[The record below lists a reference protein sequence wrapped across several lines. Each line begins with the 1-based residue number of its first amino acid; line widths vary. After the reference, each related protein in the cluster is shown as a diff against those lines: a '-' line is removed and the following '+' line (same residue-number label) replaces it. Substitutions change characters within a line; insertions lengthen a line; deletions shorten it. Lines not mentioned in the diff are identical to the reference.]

1 MAVNVITAWLRLRD
15 RRRFS
20 REAAAAARDIR
31 EINKAA
37 DEGQGIF
44 EKLGGMF
51 STLAEKTSALTPRT
65 RIFGFAIGTV
75 AAAAVAAIPLIV
87 GLGGAVVAV
96 TASFAAAAIGA
107 GLLAGALVG
116 VLGAGLGAVGLVAF
130 DFMKNFQDVN
140 ERFQTWRNA
149 VAAFGRDSKQAQT
162 AFSRLAGVI
171 QNDGGPA
178 VYDAVKSFQELR
190 DTFEKAMEPSITKMM
205 GIFARLFDWLTVNMP
220 FFSGLVTKSVDALIG
235 VFQGWGKVLA
245 GPEIHNG
252 LVAIF
257 NAFSQLAGPIGQG
270 VGTIFLAMFRLVT
283 RMLPFLQPLAD
294 GFSSIA
300 DSILE
305 WATSADL
312 QPFLDSLNDWWGLLK
327 AVGGLMV
334 TVFSSGKDEGDSLV
348 TSLTDV
354 INGWNAILSAPGGK
368 AGLVSFFKDA
378 VDMTKSF
385 VGILAG
391 VVGVIFKFGR
401 AAVPIYT
408 KFFDMMKTGWGMLMD
423 ALAPMKPFWDNVL
436 GPFLSGLLQ
445 GIGGTLFGA
454 FKAIIGVIKIV
465 ASVLGWIG
473 KTIGPSAKG
482 FFEGLGKVVGFIAGG
497 PILKFLSGLGKISII
512 LRPLAFVF
520 KLLYAPI
527 RLVGGVL
534 GWLGGKALG
543 LIGWLGRLAGSI
555 LPGLRSAWNSVL
567 GWLTGGGLGG
577 KLFDAGIKLWGML
590 KRGFLQAVGS
600 GLGFA
605 GDIAKAIWN
614 FIAKKFNHFLPDHI
628 GFINLP
634 NNPLPLLAGGGV
646 VSGMGSWI
654 TGEAGPEL
662 NTLTPSGTVVVKPL
676 APAIAAPRG
685 GTVEIG
691 ENRRVMV
698 SKVYL
703 RGKQIAEAVA
713 DEAEDDAAAKG
724 RRH

>member
-31 EINKAA
+31 EINRAA
-37 DEGQGIF
+37 DEGQSIF

-107 GLLAGALVG
+107 GLLAGALTA

-130 DFMKNFQDVN
+130 DFIKNFQDVN

-220 FFSGLVTKSVDALIG
+220 FFSGLVTKAVDALIG

-245 GPEIHNG
+245 GPEIRDG
-252 LVAIF
+252 LTAIF
-257 NAFSQLAGPIGQG
+257 EAFGQLAGPIGQG
-270 VGTIFLAMFRLVT
+270 VGAIFLGLFRLVV
-283 RMLPFLQPLAD
+283 RMLPFLQPIAD
-294 GFSSIA
+294 GFVSIA
-300 DSILE
+300 DAFLD
-305 WATSADL
+305 WATTTDL

-368 AGLVSFFKDA
+368 AGLVDFFKDA

-391 VVGVIFKFGR
+391 VVGFLFRFGR

-408 KFFDMMKTGWGMLMD
+408 KFFDMMKSGWDQVKD
-423 ALAPMKPFWDNVL
+423 AIAPMKPFWDNIL
-436 GPFLSGLLQ
+436 KPLLTGILQ
-445 GIGGTLFGA
+445 GIGGTLLGA
-454 FKAIIGVIKIV
+454 FKAIIGVIKIF
-465 ASVLGWIG
+465 AFVLGWIG
-473 KTIGPSAKG
+473 KTVGPSLIP
-482 FFEGLGKVVGFIAGG
+482 FFHGLGVVIGFIAGG
-497 PILKFLSGLGKISII
+497 PILKLLSGLGKISPI
-512 LRPLAFVF
+512 LGALGGVF
-520 KLLYAPI
+520 RLLYAPI
-527 RLVGGVL
+527 RLVGS
-534 GWLGGKALG
+534 ALG
-543 LIGWLGRLAGSI
+543 AVAGKVGSLIGWFGRLAGSA
-555 LPGLRSAWNSVL
+555 LPGLRSAWNAVL
-567 GWLTGGGLGG
+567 GWLTGAGLGG
-577 KLFDAGIKLWGML
+577 RLFDAGTKLWG
-590 KRGFLQAVGS
+590 KIKDGFLQAIGT

-605 GDIAKAIWN
+605 GDIGKAIFN
-614 FIAKKFNHFLPDHI
+614 FVAKHFNDALPNHLGPIPLPD
-628 GFINLP
+628 
-634 NNPLPLLAGGGV
+634 NPIPLLAGGGV
-646 VSGMGSWI
+646 ISGMGSWI

-691 ENRRVMV
+691 ESRRVMV

-724 RRH
+724 RRR